1 MAGTEVALSIAL
13 GVGLAAAVGFRVFL
27 PMLVMS
33 IAAYSGH
40 LTLGS
45 GFAWLGS
52 APALLMLAVAA
63 LLEIVAYYIP
73 GVDNLLD
80 ALATPAALIA
90 GTVVSAAVM
99 ADLPPLVKWTT
110 AVIAGGGAAGLT
122 QGITSLLRL
131 KSTTLTGGLGNHVIA
146 SGELGGA
153 LGVSLLALA
162 APVLAVALVAV
173 FCWFAIRVL
182 RRLFRNSQTAPR
194 APCRISLRPAPGP
207 ARCAPRG
214 FQAPHS
220 LGVGTSRAAT
230 RRHSRKARAA
240 GGSSPGARRIAPT
253 GPSMDFSFTGRMA
266 SSPCSTSSS
275 AT

>member
-1 MAGTEVALSIAL
+1 MAGTDVALSIAL

-33 IAAYSGH
+33 IAAYTGH

-45 GFAWLGS
+45 GFAWLGT
-52 APALLMLAVAA
+52 APALLMLGIAA

-80 ALATPAALIA
+80 ALAAPAALIA

-131 KSTTLTGGLGNHVIA
+131 KSTSLTAGLGNHVIA

-153 LGVSLLALA
+153 LALSLLALA

-182 RRLFRNSQTAPR
+182 RRLFRRRQAAEP
-194 APCRISLRPAPGP
+194 PA
-207 ARCAPRG
+207 A
-214 FQAPHS
+214 
-220 LGVGTSRAAT
+220 
-230 RRHSRKARAA
+230 
-240 GGSSPGARRIAPT
+240 
-253 GPSMDFSFTGRMA
+253 
-266 SSPCSTSSS
+266 
-275 AT
+275 